1 MWLLLPLLLPP
12 LPLSSGARPTP
23 PLDPRPSPGL
33 PLVQDAHGSSAPK
46 ADPLAHAFEIARG
59 LESCSARYALTSTL
73 EPGES
78 ELRLYYRAPGSVR
91 IDRIAAGKSHTMWCV
106 DGVFALESHEGK
118 QPSRGRIDSA
128 AVAAELAPIETA
140 LRAAFPRAEKRAEKR
155 AAIGMGWGFDATAQK
170 TTFGVEAQMGP
181 ADGTPLGWLDTLRE
195 KGVAPVEDGEL
206 LRFSTDG
213 HCEIAISK
221 SSAFLQS
228 LRAESPNGRLSLEL
242 RELSTGKPLDPALFQ
257 APAPAQGF
265 TDVSSSLERA
275 IRRVEEQDLRR
286 RIYAAASA
294 HEPWDDAARA
304 GLDSV
309 LRPFHAAAIAKVLE
323 AWRAKATTINAT
335 IADRLDKLRTEG
347 KSPEE
352 VEAARVR
359 ERGYL
364 TKQLDE
370 LEQGFASRLTA
381 PEPRERAGVRESWPR
396 QDEILTRELAVIRDV
411 FRTNVRE
418 PVLAAFDQATQR

>member
-1 MWLLLPLLLPP
+1 MWLLLLLPAP
-12 LPLSSGARPTP
+12 PPPHGARPVSP
-23 PLDPRPSPGL
+23 SEVRPVPEVLLAQASP
-33 PLVQDAHGSSAPK
+33 APA
-46 ADPLAHAFEIARG
+46 ADPLERALEIARR
-59 LESCSARYALTSTL
+59 LDSCSARYALTSTVD
-73 EPGES
+73 PGES
-78 ELRLYYRAPGSVR
+78 ELRLHYRAPSSVR

-106 DGVFALESHEGK
+106 DGVFALESHEEK
-118 QPSRGRIDSA
+118 QPARGRIDSA
-128 AVAAELAPIETA
+128 VITAELAPVEAA
-140 LRAAFPRAEKRAEKR
+140 LRASFPRAEPRAEKR
-155 AAIGMGWGFDATAQK
+155 AAIGMGWGFDAK
-170 TTFGVEAQMGP
+170 TERATFGVEAQMGP
-181 ADGTPLGWLDTLRE
+181 ADGSPLGWLDTLRE
-195 KGVAPVEDGEL
+195 KGVTPMEDGEL

-221 SSAFLQS
+221 STAFLQS
-228 LRAESPNGRLSLEL
+228 LRAQSPNGKLTLEL
-242 RELSTGKPLDPALFQ
+242 RELSTGKTLDPALFQ
-257 APAPAQGF
+257 VPAPFQGF

-286 RIYAAASA
+286 RIYAAACA

-323 AWRAKATTINAT
+323 AWRAKATTINTT
-335 IADRLDKLRTEG
+335 IAGRLDKLRAEG

-370 LEQGFASRLTA
+370 LDQGFTSRIAA
-381 PEPRERAGVRESWPR
+381 PEPSQRAGAGDAGPR
-396 QDEILTRELAVIRDV
+396 RDEILTREIAVIRDV
-411 FRTNVRE
+411 FRTSVRE